1 MSALAYVQHVAIF
14 NHGAHIAV
22 LFGGFGKT
30 KQAVEPRH
38 HVGIDLY
45 LGDKLL
51 RSRNQF
57 VEKAFFQRLN
67 FLVGTQYS
75 LLIFLQFLRDVAF
88 GLGQSLLAHP
98 LFGHLILIRVAHFE
112 VVTKHVVVAN
122 FKAADACCLGF
133 ALLNVDEEIASATRY
148 VAQFVQFSTKSL
160 GNNVAAIH
168 HQWRVGLYFVF
179 NSVAQTFAKVHL
191 FAYPAYRFVLRFKA
205 SNLQW
210 LYG

>member
-14 NHGAHIAV
+14 NHGAHITV
-22 LFGGFGKT
+22 LFGGLGET

-57 VEKAFFQRLN
+57 VEKTFFQRLN

-75 LLIFLQFLRDVAF
+75 LLIFLQFLRDIAF
-88 GLGQSLLAHP
+88 GLGQSLLSNP

-122 FKAADACCLGF
+122 FKATDACCLGF
-133 ALLNVDEEIASATRY
+133 ALLNVDEKIASATRY
-148 VAQFVQFSTKSL
+148 VA
-160 GNNVAAIH
+160 
-168 HQWRVGLYFVF
+168 
-179 NSVAQTFAKVHL
+179 
-191 FAYPAYRFVLRFKA
+191 
-205 SNLQW
+205 
-210 LYG
+210 